1 MTTLLENGAVVGQK
15 KNPVF
20 VSWID
25 FHGRSEGI
33 ARRLGIEEWSD
44 GGGSG
49 PLPLRYLRLWVSTWK
64 YLRRYKP
71 TEVIVMQPPVVALL
85 AVRSAVG
92 KNVRICGDLHTGTF
106 YDPKWKWSTK
116 LVAKLLG
123 APNLAIVTNDA
134 LAVQAQDHGAEA
146 LVLHDLIE
154 TYPEVG
160 ELGEFEDQGLAQLQD
175 KKYVL
180 VPITYSYDEPLEEL
194 AAATHLAAG
203 VVWVFT
209 GRAPESFSQ
218 ACNAANTVFPGFV
231 SREEYLRLLGHANVL
246 LAPTT
251 EEDTMQRAGYE
262 AMCAGKALVT
272 SDTEVLRDFF
282 GEAALTVPPRAELY
296 ADAAN
301 DAVRRQS
308 ELEGSIIELRTRRVR
323 EQSAA
328 LQRLSEWIHNDLG
341 TRE

>member
-1 MTTLLENGAVVGQK
+1 MTTLLKSGRETAQK

-49 PLPLRYLRLWVSTWK
+49 PLPLRYLRLWVATWK
-64 YLRRYKP
+64 YLRAFKP

-92 KNVRICGDLHTGTF
+92 RNVRICGDLHTGTF
-106 YDPKWKWSTK
+106 YDPKWRWSTK
-116 LVAKLLG
+116 LVARLLG
-123 APNLAIVTNDA
+123 TPNLAIVTNDA
-134 LAVQAQDHGAEA
+134 LAAKAQEGGAEA

-154 TYPEVG
+154 TYPQPG
-160 ELGEFEDQGLAQLQD
+160 SLGGFEDSNLVHLKE
-175 KKYVL
+175 KKYIL
-180 VPITYSYDEPLEEL
+180 VPITYSYDEPLDEL
-194 AAATHLAAG
+194 AAATHLAPELR
-203 VVWVFT
+203 WVFT
-209 GRAPESFSQ
+209 GRAPESFVA
-218 ACNAANTVFPGFV
+218 ACNAANTLFPGFV
-231 SREEYLRLLGHANVL
+231 SRNEYLRLLGYANAL

-272 SDTEVLRDFF
+272 SDTAVLRDFF
-282 GEAALTVPPRAELY
+282 GEAALTVPPQADRYAAAAAE
-296 ADAAN
+296 
-301 DAVRRQS
+301 AVRRQS
-308 ELEGSIIELRTRRVR
+308 ELEEAITGLRSRRVR
-323 EQSAA
+323 EQTAA
-328 LQRLSEWIHNDLG
+328 LNRLSEWIHEG
-341 TRE
+341 ETHG

>member
-1 MTTLLENGAVVGQK
+1 MSMTTLMNAGAGTAQ

-33 ARRLGIEEWSD
+33 ARRLGIKEWSQ

-49 PLPLRYLRLWVSTWK
+49 PPPFRYLRLWVATWK

-92 KNVRICGDLHTGTF
+92 RNVRICGDLHTGTF

-116 LVAKLLG
+116 LVARLLG
-123 APNLAIVTNDA
+123 APNLAIVTNEA
-134 LAVQAQDHGAEA
+134 LAAKAQDGGAEA

-154 TYPEVG
+154 TYPAVAD
-160 ELGEFEDQGLAQLQD
+160 LGDFEDAGLAGL
-175 KKYVL
+175 KNRKYIL
-180 VPITYSYDEPLEEL
+180 VPITYSYDEPLDEL
-194 AAATHLAAG
+194 AAATHLAPG
-203 VVWVFT
+203 ISWVFT
-209 GRAPESFSQ
+209 GKAPENFVA
-218 ACNAANTVFPGFV
+218 ACNTANTLFPGFV
-231 SREEYLRLLGHANVL
+231 SRDEYLRLLGHANVL

-262 AMCAGKALVT
+262 AMCAGKALIT
-272 SDTEVLRDFF
+272 SDTAVLNDFF
-282 GEAALTVPPRAELY
+282 GNAALTVPPSGARYAAAAEH
-296 ADAAN
+296 AI
-301 DAVRRQS
+301 QHQG
-308 ELEGSIIELRTRRVR
+308 ELEYSMTELRSQRVR
-323 EQSAA
+323 EQAVA
-328 LQRLSEWIHNDLG
+328 LKRLSEWIHEGDLNA
-341 TRE
+341 